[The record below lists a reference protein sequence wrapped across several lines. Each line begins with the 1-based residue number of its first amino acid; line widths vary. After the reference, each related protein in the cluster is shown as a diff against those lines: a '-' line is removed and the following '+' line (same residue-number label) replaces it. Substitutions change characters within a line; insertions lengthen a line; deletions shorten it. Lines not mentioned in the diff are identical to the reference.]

1 MLSRALQARRIAQLL
16 RCAPQRCITTIRDVT
31 TIDALATIPCDQM
44 ITFSIVAHIDHGKSS
59 LSQRLLE
66 HCGNIDAAAAVGQ
79 DALDTLAVE
88 RERGITVK
96 AVSASMVHDY
106 EGQKYLVNLVDTP
119 GHADFAHEVVR
130 SLGACDGALLLVD
143 AAQGVEAQTLKVAD
157 AARAAGVPLLAAC
170 SKVDLPTAN
179 AVDVALDVAA
189 RGLVEDPEAVLA
201 VSAKSGLGVADV
213 LDAVCGAFRPPAD
226 DGARRRPLRA
236 RVLDSRYDPRRGV
249 VSVLRVVDGELR
261 EGDRVRFK
269 SADGRSYG
277 VQELG
282 LLTPAQQRTKGLV
295 AGCVGYVAC
304 GLRDVRDARVG
315 DTLVADSEAG
325 ADAAPLPGGVAPSAP
340 ALYASVFPPDGAAFD
355 DMAKAVER
363 LAVNDASV
371 SIAREPPRASLGLG
385 LRLGF
390 LGLLHLDVFRQRLRD
405 EFAEDVLFT
414 APLVPYRVRW
424 RDGTTTELATLDDW
438 PSAEEQRAAVD
449 AILEPS
455 VTVDVAA
462 PRDHLGAV
470 LEVLENARGA
480 QRSLDV
486 DGDRAAV
493 AYDAPWALVVDGL
506 AEELAHATQGYAS
519 LSVRSSP
526 TYVAA
531 DVVKVDVALNGVA
544 VDALAFAAA
553 RGEAQRRG
561 RAAAARLKA
570 VVPRQLFEVV
580 IQARVG
586 TKSLARERL
595 PPLRKDVL
603 TTKAGKNVG
612 GGDVTRKKKL
622 LEKQKKG
629 KAKQKTIGNVSL
641 GQDALWAVVRSG
653 EESP

>member
-1 MLSRALQARRIAQLL
+1 MLARALQARRIAQLL

-106 EGQKYLVNLVDTP
+106 EGRKYLVNLVDTP

-179 AVDVALDVAA
+179 AVDVASAPPRACSGPRGSSRAA
-189 RGLVEDPEAVLA
+189 SATSRRGL
-201 VSAKSGLGVADV
+201 
-213 LDAVCGAFRPPAD
+213 
-226 DGARRRPLRA
+226 
-236 RVLDSRYDPRRGV
+236 RGV
-249 VSVLRVVDGELR
+249 G
-261 EGDRVRFK
+261 
-269 SADGRSYG
+269 
-277 VQELG
+277 
-282 LLTPAQQRTKGLV
+282 T
-295 AGCVGYVAC
+295 
-304 GLRDVRDARVG
+304 RVG

-405 EFAEDVLFT
+405 EFAEALFT

-493 AYDAPWALVVDGL
+493 AYDAPWAL
-506 AEELAHATQGYAS
+506 
-519 LSVRSSP
+519 
-526 TYVAA
+526 
-531 DVVKVDVALNGVA
+531 VDVALNGVA

-653 EESP
+653 